1 MRLPSRLHCSRH
13 GVLYLRVIIPKVL
26 RNAFAGR
33 REFRY
38 SLQTKDANE
47 ARSMARIIN
56 ARIDF
61 ALMQLKGETM
71 AGVRKVRR
79 DEVGLNITGDLSKYK
94 LKRHA
99 DGSIELDVEPNN
111 KVDHERAME
120 ALALSIAPIT
130 PSARAAPPAYQL
142 PAPPNSVGLT
152 ETIANYAALE
162 APKIRRKTAYEY
174 ERMQRKFLQW
184 MQEVR
189 NRRDPPMHTI
199 TRDDIKAYLKHLQAV
214 EKLAPYTIDAK
225 YLPALTGL
233 FLRARRDSAYPDNVE
248 LPTVRLRTLSKK
260 ALEEK
265 RAKQKLD
272 KPYSSEEL
280 KLIFAPRNLTTATKP
295 HQFWL
300 PLIALFTGARLN
312 EICQL
317 HLEDITQ
324 VHGIWVFNINNKGVK
339 RLKTSSAVRKVPV
352 SQTLIDIGLLEYVED
367 VKSLEGAQHKTK
379 TLPAPTMVFPYLN
392 RDKQGEHFTHDATRE
407 WTAYRKFVGVRV
419 DADEDRGENDGGI
432 HPFRYVFTNALV
444 HGNIAREVVEQLL
457 GHKQEGVTSEVY
469 SQPRFIKFLADD
481 VISLLKYPEVDFSG
495 IRYAAFKA
503 RFNKFLIPAVANR
516 LSKDANYET
525 IRAKERATEQA
536 ERPRRR

>member
-1 MRLPSRLHCSRH
+1 MRLPSRLLCSRH
-13 GVLYLRVIIPKVL
+13 GVHYLRVIIPKVL

-56 ARIDF
+56 ARIDY

-71 AGVRKVRR
+71 AGVRKVRL
-79 DEVGLNITGDLSKYK
+79 DEVGLNITSDLSNYK
-94 LKRHA
+94 LKRHQ
-99 DGSIELDVEPNN
+99 DGSIEVEASDAE
-111 KVDHERAME
+111 DHKRAME

-130 PSARAAPPAYQL
+130 PTARTAPPAYHL
-142 PAPPNSVGLT
+142 PAPANSVGLT

-162 APKIRRKTAYEY
+162 APKISGKTAYEY
-174 ERMQRKFLQW
+174 ERMQRKFLRW

-214 EKLAPYTIDAK
+214 EKLSPYTIDAK

-324 VHGIWVFNINNKGVK
+324 DDGIWVFNINNKGVK
-339 RLKTSSAVRKVPV
+339 RLKTSSAVRKVPI

-367 VKSLEGAQHKTK
+367 VKALGGAQHKNK
-379 TLPAPTMVFPYLN
+379 ILPAPKMVFPYLN
-392 RDKQGEHFTHDATRE
+392 RDKQGGHFTHDATRE

-432 HPFRYVFTNALV
+432 HPFRYVFTNVLV
-444 HGNIAREVVEQLL
+444 HQNVRDEVREQLL
-457 GHKQEGVTSEVY
+457 GHKEEGVNREVY
-469 SQPRFIKFLADD
+469 SQKFTLQYLSND
-481 VISLLKYPEVDFSG
+481 VMPLVKFPEVNFAG
-495 IRYAAFKA
+495 IRYAAMRE
-503 RFNKFLIPAVANR
+503 RFRKFLVPAIAKR
-516 LSKDANYET
+516 LSRAEHLAT
-525 IRAKERATEQA
+525 IAKNMKA
-536 ERPRRR
+536 EADKAK

>member
-13 GVLYLRVIIPKVL
+13 GVMYLRVIIPKVL
-26 RNAFAGR
+26 RTAFAGR

-56 ARIDF
+56 ARIDY
-61 ALMQLKGETM
+61 ALMQLKGEAM
-71 AGVRKVRR
+71 AGIRKVRL
-79 DEVGLNITGDLSKYK
+79 DEVGLNITGNNSKYK
-94 LKRHA
+94 AKLPNGVEIET
-99 DGSIELDVEPNN
+99 DGTEE
-111 KVDHERAME
+111 DHRRAKETIE
-120 ALALSIAPIT
+120 ALALLIAPIT
-130 PSARAAPPAYQL
+130 PSASAAPTAYHL
-142 PAPPNSVGLT
+142 PIPPNSVGLT
-152 ETIANYAALE
+152 ETIANYAVLE
-162 APKIRRKTAYEY
+162 APNISSKTAYEY
-174 ERMQRKFLQW
+174 QRMQRKFLQW
-184 MQEVR
+184 MQEIR

-248 LPTVRLRTLSKK
+248 FPTVRLRTLSKK
-260 ALEEK
+260 ALVEK

-272 KPYSSEEL
+272 KPYGTEEL

-324 VHGIWVFNINNKGVK
+324 VDGIWAFDINNKGVK
-339 RLKTSSAVRKVPV
+339 RLKTSSAVRRVPI
-352 SQTLIDIGLLEYVED
+352 SQTLIDIGFLDYLED
-367 VKSLEGAQHKTK
+367 VKALEGAKHKTK
-379 TLPAPTMVFPYLN
+379 TLPAPKMVFPYLN
-392 RDKQGEHFTHDATRE
+392 RDKQGGHFTHDATRE

-419 DADEDRGENDGGI
+419 DANEDRGENDGGI
-432 HPFRYVFTNALV
+432 HPFRYVFNNTLL
-444 HGNIAREVVEQLL
+444 HKHIAPKVLEQLL
-457 GHKQEGVTSEVY
+457 GHKQEGVNSEVY
-469 SQPRFIKFLADD
+469 SQQYTIKFLAKK
-481 VISLLKYPEVDFSG
+481 VIPKLKFDELDFSD
-495 IRYAAFKA
+495 IRYARMKA
-503 RFNKFLIPAVANR
+503 RFHKFLVPAVSNR
-516 LSKDANYET
+516 LSRAENLAT
-525 IRAKERATEQA
+525 IAKNQKTEATKTK
-536 ERPRRR
+536 